1 MKLLKSFCAAALALG
16 SLGAQAAHLSYS
28 FVDGI
33 ASGSY
38 VAPSYTDGVN
48 ASVRSGS
55 VTSVY
60 LQPEGLDASDS
71 FLVVSKLGG
80 SNGSARVN
88 VGDASSFS
96 FVWGSPDSFNVIDI
110 FSDGFGTVSYT
121 GSQLGSTN
129 GFIANGNN
137 THTGLFTI
145 AGVDGATIDHVV
157 FRSSGVAFEV
167 AVAAPVPEP
176 ESYALMLA
184 GLAAVGF
191 VARRR
196 RAD

>member
-1 MKLLKSFCAAALALG
+1 MKLLRDICAAALAVG
-16 SLGAQAAHLSYS
+16 ALGAQAAHLSYS

-33 ASGSY
+33 SSGAY
-38 VAPSYTDGVN
+38 AAPSFTDGVN

-55 VTSVY
+55 IPNVY
-60 LQPEGLDASDS
+60 LQPEGLDAADT

-80 SNGSARVN
+80 SNGSASVN

-96 FVWGSPDSFNVIDI
+96 FVWGSPDSFNVIDV
-110 FSDGFGTVSYT
+110 FSDGFGMVSYT

-145 AGVDGATIDHVV
+145 AGVNGATIDHVV

-176 ESYALMLA
+176 ETYALMLA

-196 RAD
+196 RPD

>member
-1 MKLLKSFCAAALALG
+1 MKFLKVFGAAVLALG
-16 SLGAQAAHLSYS
+16 AVGAQAADVSYS

-33 ASGSY
+33 SSGSY
-38 VAPSYTDGVN
+38 VAPSFTDGVN
-48 ASVRSGS
+48 ASVRSGT
-55 VTSVY
+55 VPNVY
-60 LQPEGLDASDS
+60 LQPEGLDAADS
-71 FLVVSKLGG
+71 YLVVSKLGG
-80 SNGSARVN
+80 SNGSARVD

-145 AGVDGATIDHVV
+145 AGVNGATIDHVV

-176 ESYALMLA
+176 ETYALMLA

-196 RAD
+196 RPD

>member
-1 MKLLKSFCAAALALG
+1 MKLLKGICAAAVAL
-16 SLGAQAAHLSYS
+16 SAFGAQAAVSYS

-33 ASGSY
+33 SAGDY
-38 VAPSYTDGVN
+38 VAPSFTAGVN
-48 ASVRSGS
+48 ASVHSGS
-55 VTSVY
+55 VPNVY
-60 LQPEGLDASDS
+60 LQPEGLDAADT
-71 FLVVSKLGG
+71 FLVISKLGG
-80 SNGSARVN
+80 SNGSASVN

-110 FSDGFGTVSYT
+110 YSDGFGVVSYT

-137 THTGLFTI
+137 TNTGLFTI
-145 AGVDGATIDHVV
+145 AGVNGATIDHVV

-176 ESYALMLA
+176 QTYALMLA
-184 GLAAVGF
+184 GLAAMGF